1 MPMVRSP
8 SSAVSPPSVPTS
20 LEAKIVVLGS
30 QGVGKTSLVTRFIS
44 PSTTLPSPS
53 DPSSLPAPQ
62 STIGASFHTKRVLD
76 PDTSTTVRL
85 QIWDTAG
92 QERFRSISRL
102 YYRGANAGL
111 LCYDITNEASW
122 EDMKGWLRELKAQC
136 GDSSSGNGDGLV
148 IHVVGTKSDI
158 VAEDPSRRKIPFE
171 RTIAYVAE
179 QLHPALASTPPATA
193 MSSAAGGATAGSLP
207 PPCFVLQSPDSKRSS
222 GFWAQD
228 VGWDSC
234 HEVNARDGEGIEEV
248 FRVIAR
254 KLVEQRNQRC
264 EREDSD
270 SQAKSPAGGPGGGV
284 VGGSEAGSRTDYFS
298 SSSRGGP
305 SGDGSGSFRIGVGD
319 KRRSWMGLPTGLSA
333 GTAGERIYEPQ
344 EEARRKGR
352 CC

>member
-1 MPMVRSP
+1 MPRPQAP
-8 SSAVSPPSVPTS
+8 SISQAPPTPAAPTS

-30 QGVGKTSLVTRFIS
+30 QGVGKTSLVNRFVF
-44 PSTTLPSPS
+44 
-53 DPSSLPAPQ
+53 PSSPLSHPSSSNTLPAPQ

-136 GDSSSGNGDGLV
+136 GDSEGGEGLV

-179 QLHPALASTPPATA
+179 QLYPSQASTPPAMTNPGYA
-193 MSSAAGGATAGSLP
+193 QTPSA
-207 PPCFVLQSPDSKRSS
+207 VVIQSPDSKRSS
-222 GFWAQD
+222 GFWGQD

-234 HEVNARDGEGIEEV
+234 HEVNAKDGEGIEEV

-254 KLVEQRNQRC
+254 KLVEQRNRRE
-264 EREDSD
+264 ERMEKELLTKTPGYD
-270 SQAKSPAGGPGGGV
+270 GPGG
-284 VGGSEAGSRTDYFS
+284 DYFS
-298 SSSRGGP
+298 SRGNA
-305 SGDGSGSFRIGVGD
+305 DGTGSFRVGMGD
-319 KRRSWMGLPTGLSA
+319 KRKSWLGLPAGLSI
-333 GTAGERIYEPQ
+333 GEGGEQVYEPQ
-344 EEARRKGR
+344 ENAKRKGK

>member
-1 MPMVRSP
+1 MTT
-8 SSAVSPPSVPTS
+8 SPPPSA

-30 QGVGKTSLVTRFIS
+30 QGVGKTSLVSRFIN
-44 PSTTLPSPS
+44 PHAPLSTT
-53 DPSSLPAPQ
+53 APP
-62 STIGASFHTKRVLD
+62 STIGASFVTKRVTD

-102 YYRGANAGL
+102 YYRGAHAGL
-111 LCYDITNEASW
+111 LCYDITDEKSW

-136 GDSSSGNGDGLV
+136 DGDEQPI

-158 VAEDPSRRKIPFE
+158 VASDPTRRQVPFE

-179 QLHPALASTPPATA
+179 QLYPSQASTPPVTMAQA
-193 MSSAAGGATAGSLP
+193 HGANSHSHSSTSTPVVG
-207 PPCFVLQSPDSKRSS
+207 LQSPSSKRSS

-228 VGWDSC
+228 IGWDCC

-254 KLVEQRNQRC
+254 RLVEARNRKW
-264 EREDSD
+264 EKE
-270 SQAKSPAGGPGGGV
+270 QARLAQTPGFQTDGG
-284 VGGSEAGSRTDYFS
+284 ADDYFH
-298 SSSRGGP
+298 
-305 SGDGSGSFRIGVGD
+305 GSHGSKTGSFRVGYGD
-319 KRRSWMGLPTGLSA
+319 KRRSWLGLPTTMSGL
-333 GTAGERIYEPQ
+333 GGGEEGMPGVETRP

>member
-1 MPMVRSP
+1 MPRAHM
-8 SSAVSPPSVPTS
+8 SSTSHSLPIPAPTLPTS

-30 QGVGKTSLVTRFIS
+30 QAVGKTSLVNRFIS
-44 PSTTLPSPS
+44 PSTPLSHPSA
-53 DPSSLPAPQ
+53 PSSGTPAAPQ

-136 GDSSSGNGDGLV
+136 GDPALGGEGLV

-158 VAEDPSRRKIPFE
+158 VAEDPSSRKVPFE

-179 QLHPALASTPPATA
+179 ELYPSQASTPPATA
-193 MSSAAGGATAGSLP
+193 MSAGYLP
-207 PPCFVLQSPDSKRSS
+207 PNTALQSPDSKRSS
-222 GFWAQD
+222 GFWGQD

-234 HEVNARDGEGIEEV
+234 HEVNAKDGEGIEEV

-254 KLVEQRNQRC
+254 KLVEQRNRRVG
-264 EREDSD
+264 RED
-270 SQAKSPAGGPGGGV
+270 KEILTRTPAYDGPG
-284 VGGSEAGSRTDYFS
+284 SDYFS
-298 SSSRGGP
+298 SRGN
-305 SGDGSGSFRIGVGD
+305 GDGSGSFRIGMGD
-319 KRRSWMGLPTGLSA
+319 KRKSWLGLPAGLSIA
-333 GTAGERIYEPQ
+333 ETGERVYEPQ
-344 EEARRKGR
+344 ESAKRKGK

>member
-1 MPMVRSP
+1 MPRTHATST
-8 SSAVSPPSVPTS
+8 SRFTPPPPTLPNS
-20 LEAKIVVLGS
+20 LEAKLVVLGS
-30 QGVGKTSLVTRFIS
+30 QGVGKTSLVNRFIS
-44 PSTTLPSPS
+44 PSSSVSHQSST
-53 DPSSLPAPQ
+53 SSLTPPQ

-136 GDSSSGNGDGLV
+136 GDPAQGGEGLV

-158 VAEDPSRRKIPFE
+158 VAEDPTRRKVPFE

-179 QLHPALASTPPATA
+179 QLYPSQASTPPATA
-193 MSSAAGGATAGSLP
+193 MSGHMP
-207 PPCFVLQSPDSKRSS
+207 PNIILQSPDSKRSS
-222 GFWAQD
+222 GFWGQD

-234 HEVNARDGEGIEEV
+234 HEVNAKDGEGIEEV

-254 KLVEQRNQRC
+254 KLVEQRNQKV
-264 EREDSD
+264 EREEKELLTRTPGYD
-270 SQAKSPAGGPGGGV
+270 GPG
-284 VGGSEAGSRTDYFS
+284 TDYFS
-298 SSSRGGP
+298 SRGN
-305 SGDGSGSFRIGVGD
+305 GDGSGSFRVGVGD
-319 KRRSWMGLPTGLSA
+319 KRKSWLGLPTALSI
-333 GTAGERIYEPQ
+333 GEGGEQIYEPQ
-344 EEARRKGR
+344 ENAKRKGK

>member
-1 MPMVRSP
+1 MPRTHATSTSHP
-8 SSAVSPPSVPTS
+8 ASPPPPPPTIPTS
-20 LEAKIVVLGS
+20 LEAKLVVLGS
-30 QGVGKTSLVTRFIS
+30 QGVGKTSLVNRFIS
-44 PSTTLPSPS
+44 PSNPLSHPSS
-53 DPSSLPAPQ
+53 SSLPAPQ

-136 GDSSSGNGDGLV
+136 GEVGEGLV

-158 VAEDPSRRKIPFE
+158 VAEDPSRRKVPFE

-179 QLHPALASTPPATA
+179 QLYPSQASTPP
-193 MSSAAGGATAGSLP
+193 P
-207 PPCFVLQSPDSKRSS
+207 PPPPPQQPSIGVLQSPDSKRSS
-222 GFWAQD
+222 GFWGQD

-254 KLVEQRNQRC
+254 KLVEQRNQRL
-264 EREDSD
+264 EREEKDLLTRTPGYD
-270 SQAKSPAGGPGGGV
+270 GPG
-284 VGGSEAGSRTDYFS
+284 SDYFT
-298 SSSRGGP
+298 SRGNA
-305 SGDGSGSFRIGVGD
+305 DGSGSFRVGVGD
-319 KRRSWMGLPTGLSA
+319 KRKSWLGLPTGLSL
-333 GTAGERIYEPQ
+333 GEGGEQIYEPQ
-344 EEARRKGR
+344 ESAKRKGK